1 MFHLFNDSSLCSMF
15 RITSFESSS
24 LRTCSKILLLKYL
37 HGRIFSYNEETNILR
52 FVNYLYIKIKKKFN
66 RYNYFIKIYIK
77 IRLICKFFLFSI
89 FSKNRLTLFSNKY

>member
-15 RITSFESSS
+15 RITSFEFSS

-77 IRLICKFFLFSI
+77 MQIFPFFNI
-89 FSKNRLTLFSNKY
+89 FKK